1 MDSRTTQ
8 QCNKVPYHHAVY
20 LLPPAPSPFLMAR
33 KCNSLAGIIVM
44 RCAMKYAWAHKF
56 SRVAQLSIPY
66 TVAWFYTSYLKFK
79 KWNSN
84 NRQRGYHYKLGR
96 KIFITA
102 LVIASHRCST
112 HLVFCMTI
120 LHISVSIVLGV
131 WLGNVI
137 FKYTLITS
145 ENAFICIRLHKII
158 A

>member
-1 MDSRTTQ
+1 MFTHKNSCTARLKRRAGYTTKKAE
-8 QCNKVPYHHAVY
+8 N
-20 LLPPAPSPFLMAR
+20 
-33 KCNSLAGIIVM
+33 LA
-44 RCAMKYAWAHKF
+44 
-56 SRVAQLSIPY
+56 
-66 TVAWFYTSYLKFK
+66 
-79 KWNSN
+79 
-84 NRQRGYHYKLGR
+84 YHYKLGR

-120 LHISVSIVLGV
+120 LHISISIVLGV

-145 ENAFICIRLHKII
+145 ENAFICIRLHKIT